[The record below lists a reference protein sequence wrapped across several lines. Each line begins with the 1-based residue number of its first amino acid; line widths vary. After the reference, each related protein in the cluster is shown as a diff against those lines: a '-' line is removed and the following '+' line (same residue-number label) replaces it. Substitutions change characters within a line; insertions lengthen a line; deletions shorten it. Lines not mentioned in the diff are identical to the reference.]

1 MPIFGNNDALI
12 PPSNGGGG
20 STSVDDMGLIITDN
34 GSYNLLT
41 NTILG
46 YETSVYV
53 TGISIR
59 LINMNKFPSVE
70 SYNTNIACLQSWR
83 DLSASSIRY
92 FIVNY
97 NSDLLGSDYYAI
109 TNFNGFALPSNVLDI
124 RVTNSTTFNDYLDI
138 NTDNYLQ
145 LAILHLSGN
154 DLGQE
159 NVDAQ
164 LQSAYDL
171 TQRVGY
177 FGSLSQLF
185 LDGGTNSEPSY
196 PNGYDLVALLSAEG
210 VNVSVNKPLIIS
222 AFSQSACSGSNQ
234 LCDITTTCLLRVNV
248 VLEIYNSFTDTWENT
263 YNYYGI
269 PYITNG
275 VNVISSISL
284 PLGLTAT
291 NYTSSR
297 LHDLATDEISV
308 LLPITLFNCV

>member
-1 MPIFGNNDALI
+1 MAFGSNFGFGN
-12 PPSNGGGG
+12 SSSGGGG
-20 STSVDDMGLIITDN
+20 SISIDDMGLIITDN

-46 YETSVYV
+46 YETGVYV
-53 TGISIR
+53 SGFSIR

-70 SYNTNIACLQSWR
+70 SYNTLSACLQSWR

-92 FIVNY
+92 FILDS
-97 NSDLLGSDYYAI
+97 NSDLPSSDYYAI

-124 RVTNSTTFNDYLDI
+124 RVTNSPSFNDYLDI

-145 LAILHLSGN
+145 LVILHLSGN

-159 NVDAQ
+159 NIDAQ

-177 FGSLSQLF
+177 LGSLSQLF

-196 PNGYDLVALLSAEG
+196 PNGYDLVALLTAEG
-210 VNVSVNKPLIIS
+210 VSVSVNKPLIIS

-234 LCDITTTCLLRVNV
+234 LCDITTTCLLRNNV

-263 YNYYGI
+263 FNDYGV
-269 PYITNG
+269 PYIANG

-291 NYTSSR
+291 NYISSR
-297 LHDLATDEISV
+297 LHDLETDEISV